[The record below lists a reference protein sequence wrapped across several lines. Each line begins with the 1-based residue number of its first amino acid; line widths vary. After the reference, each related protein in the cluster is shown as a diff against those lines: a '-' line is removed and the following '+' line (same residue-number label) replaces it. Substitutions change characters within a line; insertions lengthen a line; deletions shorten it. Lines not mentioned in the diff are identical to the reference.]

1 MKRWIFCCLSLLL
14 VGTALAQTPADSVSR
29 SEAIDSVVVTARKPL
44 MIYKQTGN
52 IAVNIEQLKYAPLFA
67 GEKDIF
73 KFLQL
78 LPGVSAGKD
87 GMSGLLVRGGSN
99 DQTLILYDDVP
110 IYNQAHAYGILS
122 IFSGETVQ
130 SAEVSKGYISPAY
143 GSRLSALTQIRT
155 RDGDRQDHR
164 QSLTVGTL
172 SLAGTVD
179 GPIVRNKGSY
189 LVSAR
194 YFFPE
199 AVLALV
205 GNAVRFGFYDLT
217 GKLSYDIHP
226 DHTLSLGVYSGDD
239 HMANKEDYARNEYGW
254 GNTTASLRLES
265 RWNDNLR
272 SSVVAYYTYLQ
283 NRQESEYEDDDFKNW
298 GKTTY
303 KTHEF
308 GARLTFD
315 QRLIKAW
322 SLEYGANISHQRFMP
337 MHSKGYVNGQHKE
350 RGYSSE
356 QLVSVAIP
364 SNSSLT
370 DCRFVCPDGPTAV
383 SGALF
388 LNNRFQWGGWRAD
401 VGIRGA
407 MYDNSEQTRFAVEP
421 RAQLAYDFGND
432 NAIWLSGTIN
442 SQALVQYN
450 RYYYSMPIDFWTPFR
465 DGKLQHA
472 WQVALG
478 GRARLREN
486 LTLSL
491 EGYYKRMRNLP
502 LIYDS
507 DDFLLGRGGF
517 VYGTGRAWGLE
528 IMLQR
533 QTERLSLTVSYT
545 YTNSRRS
552 SEGVSYPFEYD
563 VPHDFNT
570 FLSYDVLKRPGRR
583 HTFTF
588 NMSWRSGLPY
598 RLTNESYPDTNGNPI
613 VGITAYPSMRMR
625 NYFRS
630 DISYNM
636 ERRKRNGV
644 RNWQFS
650 IINWTWH
657 KNPVCIYPYQGT
669 YKATVLVPIM
679 PSVSYTRTFGK

>member
-1 MKRWIFCCLSLLL
+1 MRKLLAGCLALCIPALL
-14 VGTALAQTPADSVSR
+14 TAQTPADSISR
-29 SEAIDSVVVTARKPL
+29 TEAIDSVVVTARRPL
-44 MIYKQTGN
+44 MVYKQTGN
-52 IAVNIEQLKYAPLFA
+52 IAVDIEQLKYAPLFA

-130 SAEVSKGYISPAY
+130 SAEVSKGFISPAY

-155 RDGDRQDHR
+155 REGDRRNHR

-172 SLAGTVD
+172 SLAGTLD
-179 GPIVRNKGSY
+179 GPIKRDKGSY
-189 LVSAR
+189 LISAR

-199 AVLALV
+199 AVLAIAD
-205 GNAVRFGFYDLT
+205 NDIRYGFNDIT
-217 GKLSYDIHP
+217 GKLTYDIHRN
-226 DHTLSLGVYSGDD
+226 HTLSLGVYSGDD
-239 HMANKEDYARNEYGW
+239 HMKNKEDHAENGFGW

-283 NRQESEYEDDDFKNW
+283 NRQETEFKDDGFSNW
-298 GKTTY
+298 GKTTF

-308 GARLTFD
+308 GARMTFD
-315 QRLIKAW
+315 QRLSRVW
-322 SLEYGANISHQRFMP
+322 SLEYGATFSHQRFEP
-337 MHSKGYVNGQHKE
+337 MHTKSIINGQHKD

-356 QLVSVAIP
+356 L
-364 SNSSLT
+364 L
-370 DCRFVCPDGPTAV
+370 V

-401 VGIRGA
+401 VGVRGA
-407 MYDNSEQTRFAVEP
+407 AYDNSEQTKYAVEP
-421 RAQLAYDFGND
+421 RAQLSYDFGRD
-432 NAIWLSGTIN
+432 NAVWLSGTIN
-442 SQALVQYN
+442 SQALVQFN

-465 DGKLQHA
+465 DGRLQHA
-472 WQVALG
+472 WQVSLG
-478 GRARLREN
+478 GRAKLHEN
-486 LTLSL
+486 LTLSV

-507 DDFLLGRGGF
+507 DDFLLSNGGF
-517 VYGTGRAWGLE
+517 IYGTGRAFGIE
-528 IMLQR
+528 AMLQY
-533 QTERLSLTVSYT
+533 QTERLSLTASYT
-545 YTNSRRS
+545 YTDSRRRS
-552 SEGVSYPFEYD
+552 DGVTYPFEYD
-563 VPHDFNT
+563 VPHDFNA
-570 FLSYDVLKRPGRR
+570 FVSYDVVKRPGRK
-583 HTFTF
+583 HTFSL
-588 NMSWRSGLPY
+588 NVAWRSGLPY
-598 RLTNESYPDTNGNPI
+598 RLTNESYPDTDGNPI
-613 VGITAYPSMRMR
+613 IGITAYPTMRMH
-625 NYFRS
+625 NYFRA
-630 DISYNM
+630 DVSYNM

-650 IINWTWH
+650 IINATWH
-657 KNPVCIYPYQGT
+657 KNPVSIYPYRGS
-669 YKATVLVPIM
+669 YKATVLIPIM

>member
-155 RDGDRQDHR
+155 REGDRQDHR

-217 GKLSYDIHP
+217 GKLAYDIHP
-226 DHTLSLGVYSGDD
+226 SHTLSLGVYSGDD
-239 HMANKEDYARNEYGW
+239 HMTNKEDYARNEYGW

-272 SSVVAYYTYLQ
+272 SSIVAYYTYLQ

-315 QRLIKAW
+315 QRLTRAW
-322 SLEYGANISHQRFMP
+322 SLDYGANISHQRFMP

-356 QLVSVAIP
+356 QLVS
-364 SNSSLT
+364 
-370 DCRFVCPDGPTAV
+370 
-383 SGALF
+383 GALF

-401 VGIRGA
+401 VGIRAA

-432 NAIWLSGTIN
+432 NAMWLSGTIN

-472 WQVALG
+472 WQMALG

-491 EGYYKRMRNLP
+491 EGYYKQMRNLP

-552 SEGVSYPFEYD
+552 SEGVTYPFEYD

>member
-1 MKRWIFCCLSLLL
+1 MRKLLAGCLALCIPALL
-14 VGTALAQTPADSVSR
+14 TAQTPADSISR
-29 SEAIDSVVVTARKPL
+29 TEAIDSVVVTARRPL
-44 MIYKQTGN
+44 MVYKQTGN
-52 IAVNIEQLKYAPLFA
+52 IAVDIEQLKYAPLFA

-143 GSRLSALTQIRT
+143 GSRLSAMTQIRT
-155 RDGDRQDHR
+155 REGDRRNHR

-172 SLAGTVD
+172 SLAGTLD
-179 GPIVRNKGSY
+179 GPIKRDKGSY
-189 LVSAR
+189 LISAR

-199 AVLALV
+199 AVLAIAD
-205 GNAVRFGFYDLT
+205 NDIRYGFNDIT
-217 GKLSYDIHP
+217 GKLTYDIHRN
-226 DHTLSLGVYSGDD
+226 HTLSLGVYSGDD
-239 HMANKEDYARNEYGW
+239 HMKNKEDHAENGFGW

-283 NRQESEYEDDDFKNW
+283 NRQETEFKDDGFSNW
-298 GKTTY
+298 GKTTF

-308 GARLTFD
+308 GARMTFD
-315 QRLIKAW
+315 QRLSRVW
-322 SLEYGANISHQRFMP
+322 SLEYGATFSHQRFEP
-337 MHSKGYVNGQHKE
+337 MHTKSIINGQHKD

-356 QLVSVAIP
+356 L
-364 SNSSLT
+364 L
-370 DCRFVCPDGPTAV
+370 V

-401 VGIRGA
+401 VGVRGA
-407 MYDNSEQTRFAVEP
+407 AYDNSEQTRYAVEP
-421 RAQLAYDFGND
+421 RAQLSYDFGRD
-432 NAIWLSGTIN
+432 NAVWLSGTIN
-442 SQALVQYN
+442 SQALVQFN

-465 DGKLQHA
+465 DGRLQHA
-472 WQVALG
+472 WQVSLG
-478 GRARLREN
+478 GRAKLHEN
-486 LTLSL
+486 LTLSV

-507 DDFLLGRGGF
+507 DDFLLSNGGF
-517 VYGTGRAWGLE
+517 IYGTGRAFGIE
-528 IMLQR
+528 AMLQY
-533 QTERLSLTVSYT
+533 QTERLSLTASYT
-545 YTNSRRS
+545 YTDSRRRS
-552 SEGVSYPFEYD
+552 DGVTYPFEYD
-563 VPHDFNT
+563 VPHDFNA
-570 FLSYDVLKRPGRR
+570 FVSYDVVKRPGRK
-583 HTFTF
+583 HTFSL
-588 NMSWRSGLPY
+588 NVAWRSGLPY
-598 RLTNESYPDTNGNPI
+598 RLTNESYPDTDGNPI
-613 VGITAYPSMRMR
+613 IGITAYPTMRMH
-625 NYFRS
+625 NYFRA
-630 DISYNM
+630 DVSYNM
-636 ERRKRNGV
+636 ERRKRNGM

-650 IINWTWH
+650 IINATWH
-657 KNPVCIYPYQGT
+657 KNPVSIYPYRGS
-669 YKATVLVPIM
+669 YKATVLIPIM

>member
-1 MKRWIFCCLSLLL
+1 MRKLLAGCLALCIPALL
-14 VGTALAQTPADSVSR
+14 TAQTPADSISR
-29 SEAIDSVVVTARKPL
+29 TETIDSVVVTARRPL
-44 MIYKQTGN
+44 MVYKQTGN
-52 IAVNIEQLKYAPLFA
+52 IAVDIEQLKYAPLFA

-130 SAEVSKGYISPAY
+130 SAEVSKGFISPAY

-155 RDGDRQDHR
+155 REGDRRNHR

-172 SLAGTVD
+172 SLAGTLD
-179 GPIVRNKGSY
+179 GPIKRDKGSY
-189 LVSAR
+189 LISAR

-199 AVLALV
+199 AVLAIAD
-205 GNAVRFGFYDLT
+205 NAVRYGFYDVT
-217 GKLSYDIHP
+217 GKLTYDIHRN
-226 DHTLSLGVYSGDD
+226 HTLSLGIYSGDD
-239 HMANKEDYARNEYGW
+239 HMKNKEDHAENGFGW

-283 NRQESEYEDDDFKNW
+283 NRQETKFKDDGFSNW
-298 GKTTY
+298 GKTTF

-308 GARLTFD
+308 GARMTFD
-315 QRLIKAW
+315 QRLSHIW
-322 SLEYGANISHQRFMP
+322 MLEYGAAFSHQRFEP
-337 MHSKGYVNGQHKE
+337 MHTKSIINGQHKN

-356 QLVSVAIP
+356 QL
-364 SNSSLT
+364 
-370 DCRFVCPDGPTAV
+370 V

-401 VGIRGA
+401 VGVRGA
-407 MYDNSEQTRFAVEP
+407 VYDNSEQTKYAVEP
-421 RAQLAYDFGND
+421 RAQLSYDFGRD
-432 NAIWLSGTIN
+432 NAVWLSGTIN
-442 SQALVQYN
+442 SQALVQFN

-465 DGKLQHA
+465 DGRLQHA
-472 WQVALG
+472 WQVSLG
-478 GRARLREN
+478 GRAKLHEN
-486 LTLSL
+486 LTLSV

-507 DDFLLGRGGF
+507 DDFLLSNGGF
-517 VYGTGRAWGLE
+517 IYGTGRAFGIE
-528 IMLQR
+528 AMLQY
-533 QTERLSLTVSYT
+533 QTERLSLTASYT
-545 YTNSRRS
+545 YTDSRRRS
-552 SEGVSYPFEYD
+552 DGVTYPFEYD
-563 VPHDFNT
+563 VPHDFNA
-570 FLSYDVLKRPGRR
+570 FVSYDVVKRPGRK
-583 HTFTF
+583 HTFSL
-588 NMSWRSGLPY
+588 NVAWRSGLPY
-598 RLTNESYPDTNGNPI
+598 RLTNESYPDTDGNPI
-613 VGITAYPSMRMR
+613 IGITAYPTMRMH
-625 NYFRS
+625 NYFRA
-630 DISYNM
+630 DVSYNM
-636 ERRKRNGV
+636 ERCKRNGV

-650 IINWTWH
+650 IINATWH
-657 KNPVCIYPYQGT
+657 KNPVSIYPYRGS
-669 YKATVLVPIM
+669 YKATVLIPIM

>member
-226 DHTLSLGVYSGDD
+226 GHTLSLGVYSGDD
-239 HMANKEDYARNEYGW
+239 HMTNKEDYARNEYGW

-265 RWNDNLR
+265 RWSDNLR
-272 SSVVAYYTYLQ
+272 SSIVAYYTYLQ

-315 QRLIKAW
+315 QRLTRAW
-322 SLEYGANISHQRFMP
+322 SLDYGANISHQRFMP

-356 QLVSVAIP
+356 QLVS
-364 SNSSLT
+364 
-370 DCRFVCPDGPTAV
+370 
-383 SGALF
+383 GALF

-407 MYDNSEQTRFAVEP
+407 MFDNSEQTRFAVEP

>member
-226 DHTLSLGVYSGDD
+226 GHTLSLGVYSGDD
-239 HMANKEDYARNEYGW
+239 HMTNKEDYARNEYG
-254 GNTTASLRLES
+254 
-265 RWNDNLR
+265 
-272 SSVVAYYTYLQ
+272 
-283 NRQESEYEDDDFKNW
+283 
-298 GKTTY
+298 
-303 KTHEF
+303 
-308 GARLTFD
+308 
-315 QRLIKAW
+315 
-322 SLEYGANISHQRFMP
+322 
-337 MHSKGYVNGQHKE
+337 
-350 RGYSSE
+350 
-356 QLVSVAIP
+356 AIP
-364 SNSSLT
+364 RR
-370 DCRFVCPDGPTAV
+370 RFVWNPDGATTC
-383 SGALF
+383 G
-388 LNNRFQWGGWRAD
+388 
-401 VGIRGA
+401 
-407 MYDNSEQTRFAVEP
+407 P
-421 RAQLAYDFGND
+421 R
-432 NAIWLSGTIN
+432 
-442 SQALVQYN
+442 
-450 RYYYSMPIDFWTPFR
+450 
-465 DGKLQHA
+465 
-472 WQVALG
+472 
-478 GRARLREN
+478 
-486 LTLSL
+486 
-491 EGYYKRMRNLP
+491 
-502 LIYDS
+502 
-507 DDFLLGRGGF
+507 
-517 VYGTGRAWGLE
+517 
-528 IMLQR
+528 
-533 QTERLSLTVSYT
+533 
-545 YTNSRRS
+545 
-552 SEGVSYPFEYD
+552 
-563 VPHDFNT
+563 
-570 FLSYDVLKRPGRR
+570 
-583 HTFTF
+583 
-588 NMSWRSGLPY
+588 
-598 RLTNESYPDTNGNPI
+598 
-613 VGITAYPSMRMR
+613 
-625 NYFRS
+625 
-630 DISYNM
+630 
-636 ERRKRNGV
+636 
-644 RNWQFS
+644 
-650 IINWTWH
+650 
-657 KNPVCIYPYQGT
+657 
-669 YKATVLVPIM
+669 
-679 PSVSYTRTFGK
+679 

>member
-1 MKRWIFCCLSLLL
+1 MRKLLAGCLALCIPALL
-14 VGTALAQTPADSVSR
+14 TAQTPADSISR
-29 SEAIDSVVVTARKPL
+29 TETIDSVVVTARRPL
-44 MIYKQTGN
+44 MVYKQTGN
-52 IAVNIEQLKYAPLFA
+52 IAVDIEQLKYAPLFA

-155 RDGDRQDHR
+155 REGDRQNHR

-172 SLAGTVD
+172 SLAGTLD
-179 GPIVRNKGSY
+179 GPIKRDKGSY
-189 LVSAR
+189 LISAR

-199 AVLALV
+199 AVLAIAD
-205 GNAVRFGFYDLT
+205 NDIRYGFNDIT
-217 GKLSYDIHP
+217 GKLTYDIHRN
-226 DHTLSLGVYSGDD
+226 HTLSLGVYSGDD
-239 HMANKEDYARNEYGW
+239 HMKNKEDHAENGFGW

-283 NRQESEYEDDDFKNW
+283 NRQETKFKDDGFSNW
-298 GKTTY
+298 GKTTF

-308 GARLTFD
+308 GARMTFD
-315 QRLIKAW
+315 QRLSHIW
-322 SLEYGANISHQRFMP
+322 TLEYGATFSHQRFEP
-337 MHSKGYVNGQHKE
+337 MHTKSIINGQHKE

-356 QLVSVAIP
+356 QLVSG
-364 SNSSLT
+364 T
-370 DCRFVCPDGPTAV
+370 
-383 SGALF
+383 LF

-401 VGIRGA
+401 VGVRGA
-407 MYDNSEQTRFAVEP
+407 VYDNSEQTKYAVEP
-421 RAQLAYDFGND
+421 RAQLSYDFGRD
-432 NAIWLSGTIN
+432 NAVWLSGTIN
-442 SQALVQYN
+442 SQALVQFN

-465 DGKLQHA
+465 DGRLQHA
-472 WQVALG
+472 WQVSLG
-478 GRARLREN
+478 GRAKLHEN
-486 LTLSL
+486 LTLSV

-507 DDFLLGRGGF
+507 DDFLLSNGGF
-517 VYGTGRAWGLE
+517 IYGTGRAFGIE
-528 IMLQR
+528 AMLQY
-533 QTERLSLTVSYT
+533 QTERLSLTASYT
-545 YTNSRRS
+545 YTDSRRRS
-552 SEGVSYPFEYD
+552 DGVTYPFEYD
-563 VPHDFNT
+563 VPHDFNA
-570 FLSYDVLKRPGRR
+570 FVSYDVVKRPGRK
-583 HTFTF
+583 HTFSL
-588 NMSWRSGLPY
+588 NVAWRSGLPY
-598 RLTNESYPDTNGNPI
+598 RLTNESYPDTDGNPI
-613 VGITAYPSMRMR
+613 IGITAYPTMRMH
-625 NYFRS
+625 NYFRA
-630 DISYNM
+630 DVSYNM

-650 IINWTWH
+650 IINATWH
-657 KNPVCIYPYQGT
+657 KNPVSIYPYRGS
-669 YKATVLVPIM
+669 YKATVLIPIM

>member
-1 MKRWIFCCLSLLL
+1 MRKLLAGCLVLCIPALL
-14 VGTALAQTPADSVSR
+14 TAQTPADSISR
-29 SEAIDSVVVTARKPL
+29 TEAIDSVVVTARRPL
-44 MIYKQTGN
+44 MVYKQTGN
-52 IAVNIEQLKYAPLFA
+52 IAVDIEQLKYAPLFA

-130 SAEVSKGYISPAY
+130 SAEMSKGYISPAY

-155 RDGDRQDHR
+155 REGDRRNHR

-172 SLAGTVD
+172 SLAGTLD
-179 GPIVRNKGSY
+179 GPIKRDKGSY
-189 LVSAR
+189 LISAR

-199 AVLALV
+199 AVLAIAD
-205 GNAVRFGFYDLT
+205 NDIRYGFNDIT
-217 GKLSYDIHP
+217 GKLTYDIHRN
-226 DHTLSLGVYSGDD
+226 HTLSLGVYSGDD
-239 HMANKEDYARNEYGW
+239 HMKNKEDHAENGFGW

-283 NRQESEYEDDDFKNW
+283 NRQETEFKDDGFSNR
-298 GKTTY
+298 GKTTF

-308 GARLTFD
+308 GARMTFD
-315 QRLIKAW
+315 QRLSHIW
-322 SLEYGANISHQRFMP
+322 TLEYGATFSHQRFEP
-337 MHSKGYVNGQHKE
+337 MHTKSIINGQHKE

-356 QLVSVAIP
+356 QLVSG
-364 SNSSLT
+364 T
-370 DCRFVCPDGPTAV
+370 
-383 SGALF
+383 LF

-401 VGIRGA
+401 VGVRGA
-407 MYDNSEQTRFAVEP
+407 AYDNSEQTRYAVEP
-421 RAQLAYDFGND
+421 RAQLSYDFGRD
-432 NAIWLSGTIN
+432 NSVWLSGTIN
-442 SQALVQYN
+442 SQALVQFN

-465 DGKLQHA
+465 DGRLQHA
-472 WQVALG
+472 WQVSLG
-478 GRARLREN
+478 GRAKLHEN
-486 LTLSL
+486 LTLSV

-507 DDFLLGRGGF
+507 DDFLLSNGGF
-517 VYGTGRAWGLE
+517 IYGTGRAFGIE
-528 IMLQR
+528 AMLQY
-533 QTERLSLTVSYT
+533 QTERLSLTASYT
-545 YTNSRRS
+545 YTDSRRRS
-552 SEGVSYPFEYD
+552 DGVTYPFEYD
-563 VPHDFNT
+563 VPHDFNA
-570 FLSYDVLKRPGRR
+570 FVSYDVVKRPGRK
-583 HTFTF
+583 HTFSL
-588 NMSWRSGLPY
+588 NVAWRSGLPY
-598 RLTNESYPDTNGNPI
+598 RLTNESYPDTDGNPI
-613 VGITAYPSMRMR
+613 IGITAYPTMRMR
-625 NYFRS
+625 NYFRA
-630 DISYNM
+630 DVSYNM

-650 IINWTWH
+650 IINATWH
-657 KNPVCIYPYQGT
+657 KNPVSIYPYRGS
-669 YKATVLVPIM
+669 YKATVLIPIM

>member
-1 MKRWIFCCLSLLL
+1 MRKLLAGCLALCIPALL
-14 VGTALAQTPADSVSR
+14 TAQTPADSISR
-29 SEAIDSVVVTARKPL
+29 TEAIDSVVVTARRPL
-44 MIYKQTGN
+44 MVYKQTGN
-52 IAVNIEQLKYAPLFA
+52 IAVDIEQLKYAPLFA

-143 GSRLSALTQIRT
+143 GSRLSAMTQIRT
-155 RDGDRQDHR
+155 REGDRRNHR

-172 SLAGTVD
+172 SLAGTLD
-179 GPIVRNKGSY
+179 GPIKRDKGSY
-189 LVSAR
+189 LISAR

-199 AVLALV
+199 AVLAIAD
-205 GNAVRFGFYDLT
+205 NDIRYGFNDIT
-217 GKLSYDIHP
+217 GKLTYDIHRN
-226 DHTLSLGVYSGDD
+226 HTLSLGVYSGDD
-239 HMANKEDYARNEYGW
+239 HMKNKEDHAENGFGW

-283 NRQESEYEDDDFKNW
+283 NRQETEFKDDGFSNW
-298 GKTTY
+298 GKTTF

-308 GARLTFD
+308 GARMTFD
-315 QRLIKAW
+315 QRLSRVW
-322 SLEYGANISHQRFMP
+322 SLEYGATFSHQRFEP
-337 MHSKGYVNGQHKE
+337 MHTKSIINGQHKD

-356 QLVSVAIP
+356 L
-364 SNSSLT
+364 L
-370 DCRFVCPDGPTAV
+370 V

-401 VGIRGA
+401 VGVRGA
-407 MYDNSEQTRFAVEP
+407 AYDNSEQTRYAVEP
-421 RAQLAYDFGND
+421 RAQLSYDFGRD
-432 NAIWLSGTIN
+432 NAVWLSGTIN
-442 SQALVQYN
+442 SQALVQFN

-465 DGKLQHA
+465 DGRLQHA
-472 WQVALG
+472 WQVSLG
-478 GRARLREN
+478 GRAKLHEN
-486 LTLSL
+486 LTLSV

-507 DDFLLGRGGF
+507 DDFLLSNGGF
-517 VYGTGRAWGLE
+517 IYGTGRAFGIE
-528 IMLQR
+528 AMLQY
-533 QTERLSLTVSYT
+533 QTERLSLTASYT
-545 YTNSRRS
+545 YTDSRRRS
-552 SEGVSYPFEYD
+552 DGVTYPFEYD
-563 VPHDFNT
+563 VPHDFNA
-570 FLSYDVLKRPGRR
+570 FVSYDVVKRPGRK
-583 HTFTF
+583 HTFSL
-588 NMSWRSGLPY
+588 NVAWRSGLPY
-598 RLTNESYPDTNGNPI
+598 RLTNESYPDTDGNPI
-613 VGITAYPSMRMR
+613 IGITAYPTMRMR
-625 NYFRS
+625 NYFRA
-630 DISYNM
+630 DVSYNM

-650 IINWTWH
+650 IINATWH
-657 KNPVCIYPYQGT
+657 KNPVSIYPYRGS
-669 YKATVLVPIM
+669 YKATVLIPIM
-679 PSVSYTRTFGK
+679 PSVSYPRTFGK

>member
-1 MKRWIFCCLSLLL
+1 MRKLLAGCLALCIPALL
-14 VGTALAQTPADSVSR
+14 TAQTPADSISR
-29 SEAIDSVVVTARKPL
+29 TEAIDSVVVTARRPL
-44 MIYKQTGN
+44 MVYKQTGN
-52 IAVNIEQLKYAPLFA
+52 IAVDIEQLKYAPLFA

-143 GSRLSALTQIRT
+143 GSRLSAMTQIRT
-155 RDGDRQDHR
+155 REGDRRDHR

-172 SLAGTVD
+172 SLAGTLD
-179 GPIVRNKGSY
+179 GPIKRDKGSY
-189 LVSAR
+189 LISAR

-199 AVLALV
+199 AVLAIV
-205 GNAVRFGFYDLT
+205 DNAVRYGFYDVT
-217 GKLSYDIHP
+217 GKLTYDIHRN
-226 DHTLSLGVYSGDD
+226 HTLSLGVYSGDD
-239 HMANKEDYARNEYGW
+239 HMKNKEDHAENGFGW

-283 NRQESEYEDDDFKNW
+283 NRQETEFKDDGFSNW
-298 GKTTY
+298 GKTTF

-308 GARLTFD
+308 GARMTFD
-315 QRLIKAW
+315 QRLSRVW
-322 SLEYGANISHQRFMP
+322 SLEYGATFSHQRFEP
-337 MHSKGYVNGQHKE
+337 MHTKSIINGQHKD

-356 QLVSVAIP
+356 L
-364 SNSSLT
+364 L
-370 DCRFVCPDGPTAV
+370 V

-401 VGIRGA
+401 VGVRGA
-407 MYDNSEQTRFAVEP
+407 AYDNSEQTKYAVEP
-421 RAQLAYDFGND
+421 RAQLSYDFGRD
-432 NAIWLSGTIN
+432 NAVWLSGTIN
-442 SQALVQYN
+442 SQALVQFN

-465 DGKLQHA
+465 DGRLQHA
-472 WQVALG
+472 WQVSLG
-478 GRARLREN
+478 GRAKLHEN
-486 LTLSL
+486 LTLSV

-507 DDFLLGRGGF
+507 DDFLLSNGGF
-517 VYGTGRAWGLE
+517 IYGTGRAFGIE
-528 IMLQR
+528 AMLQY
-533 QTERLSLTVSYT
+533 QTERLSLTASYT
-545 YTNSRRS
+545 YTDSRRRS
-552 SEGVSYPFEYD
+552 DGVTYPFEYD
-563 VPHDFNT
+563 VPHDFNA
-570 FLSYDVLKRPGRR
+570 FVSYDVVKRPGRK
-583 HTFTF
+583 HTFSL
-588 NMSWRSGLPY
+588 NVAWRSGLPY
-598 RLTNESYPDTNGNPI
+598 RLTNESYPDTDGNPI
-613 VGITAYPSMRMR
+613 IGITAYPTMRMR
-625 NYFRS
+625 NYFRA
-630 DISYNM
+630 DVSYNM

-650 IINWTWH
+650 IINATWH
-657 KNPVCIYPYQGT
+657 KNPVSIYPYRGS
-669 YKATVLVPIM
+669 YKATVLIPIM

>member
-29 SEAIDSVVVTARKPL
+29 SEAIESVVVTARKPL

-226 DHTLSLGVYSGDD
+226 GHTLSLGVYSGDD
-239 HMANKEDYARNEYGW
+239 HMTNKEDYARNEYGW

-265 RWNDNLR
+265 RWSDNLR
-272 SSVVAYYTYLQ
+272 SSIVAYYTYLQ

-315 QRLIKAW
+315 QRLTRAW
-322 SLEYGANISHQRFMP
+322 SLDYGANISHQRFMP

-356 QLVSVAIP
+356 QL
-364 SNSSLT
+364 
-370 DCRFVCPDGPTAV
+370 V

>member
-1 MKRWIFCCLSLLL
+1 MRKLLAGCLALCIPALL
-14 VGTALAQTPADSVSR
+14 TAQTPADSISR
-29 SEAIDSVVVTARKPL
+29 TETIDSVVVTARRPL
-44 MIYKQTGN
+44 MVYKQTGN
-52 IAVNIEQLKYAPLFA
+52 IAVDIEQLKYAPLFA

-130 SAEVSKGYISPAY
+130 SAEMSKGYISPAY

-155 RDGDRQDHR
+155 REGDRLNHR

-172 SLAGTVD
+172 SLAGTLD
-179 GPIVRNKGSY
+179 GPIKRDKGSY
-189 LVSAR
+189 LISAR

-199 AVLALV
+199 AVLAIAD
-205 GNAVRFGFYDLT
+205 NDIRYGFNDIT
-217 GKLSYDIHP
+217 GKLTYDIHRN
-226 DHTLSLGVYSGDD
+226 HTLSLGVYSGDD
-239 HMANKEDYARNEYGW
+239 HMKNKEDHAENGFGW

-283 NRQESEYEDDDFKNW
+283 NRQETEFKDDGFSNW
-298 GKTTY
+298 GKTTF

-308 GARLTFD
+308 GARMTFD
-315 QRLIKAW
+315 QRLSHIW
-322 SLEYGANISHQRFMP
+322 TLEYGATFSHQRFEP
-337 MHSKGYVNGQHKE
+337 MHTKSIINGQHKN

-356 QLVSVAIP
+356 QLVSG
-364 SNSSLT
+364 T
-370 DCRFVCPDGPTAV
+370 
-383 SGALF
+383 LF

-401 VGIRGA
+401 VGVRGA
-407 MYDNSEQTRFAVEP
+407 VYDNSEQTKYAVEP
-421 RAQLAYDFGND
+421 RAQLSYDFGRD
-432 NAIWLSGTIN
+432 NAVWLSGTIN
-442 SQALVQYN
+442 SQALVQFN

-465 DGKLQHA
+465 DGRLQHA
-472 WQVALG
+472 WQVSLG
-478 GRARLREN
+478 GRAKLHEN
-486 LTLSL
+486 LTLSV

-507 DDFLLGRGGF
+507 DDFLLSNGGF
-517 VYGTGRAWGLE
+517 IYGTGRAFGIE
-528 IMLQR
+528 AMLQY
-533 QTERLSLTVSYT
+533 QTERLSLTASYT
-545 YTNSRRS
+545 YTDSRRRS
-552 SEGVSYPFEYD
+552 DGVTYPFEYD
-563 VPHDFNT
+563 VPHDFNA
-570 FLSYDVLKRPGRR
+570 FVSYDVVKRPGRK
-583 HTFTF
+583 HTFSL
-588 NMSWRSGLPY
+588 NVAWRSGLPY
-598 RLTNESYPDTNGNPI
+598 RLTNESYPDTDGNPI
-613 VGITAYPSMRMR
+613 IGITAYPTMRMH
-625 NYFRS
+625 NYFRA
-630 DISYNM
+630 DVSYNM

-650 IINWTWH
+650 IINATWH
-657 KNPVCIYPYQGT
+657 KNPVSIYPYRGS
-669 YKATVLVPIM
+669 YKATVLIPIM

>member
-1 MKRWIFCCLSLLL
+1 MRKLLAGCLALCIPALL
-14 VGTALAQTPADSVSR
+14 TAQTPADSISR
-29 SEAIDSVVVTARKPL
+29 TEAIDSVVVTARRPL
-44 MIYKQTGN
+44 MVYKQTGN
-52 IAVNIEQLKYAPLFA
+52 IAVDIEQLKYAPLFA

-130 SAEVSKGYISPAY
+130 SAEMSKGYISPAY
-143 GSRLSALTQIRT
+143 GSRLSALAQIRT
-155 RDGDRQDHR
+155 REGDRLNHR

-172 SLAGTVD
+172 SLAGTLD
-179 GPIVRNKGSY
+179 GPIKRDKGSY
-189 LVSAR
+189 LISAR

-199 AVLALV
+199 AVLAIV
-205 GNAVRFGFYDLT
+205 DNAVRYGFYDVT
-217 GKLSYDIHP
+217 GKLTYDIHRN
-226 DHTLSLGVYSGDD
+226 HTLSLGIYSGDD
-239 HMANKEDYARNEYGW
+239 HMKNKEDHAENGFGW

-283 NRQESEYEDDDFKNW
+283 NRQETKFKDDGFSNW
-298 GKTTY
+298 GKTTF

-308 GARLTFD
+308 GARMTFD
-315 QRLIKAW
+315 QRLSRVW
-322 SLEYGANISHQRFMP
+322 SLEYGATFSHQRFEP
-337 MHSKGYVNGQHKE
+337 MHTKSIINGQHKD

-356 QLVSVAIP
+356 QL
-364 SNSSLT
+364 
-370 DCRFVCPDGPTAV
+370 V

-401 VGIRGA
+401 VGVRGA
-407 MYDNSEQTRFAVEP
+407 VYDNSEQTKYAVEP
-421 RAQLAYDFGND
+421 RAQLSYDFGRD
-432 NAIWLSGTIN
+432 NAVWLSGTIN
-442 SQALVQYN
+442 SQALVQFN

-465 DGKLQHA
+465 DGRLQHA
-472 WQVALG
+472 WQVSLG
-478 GRARLREN
+478 GRAKLHEN
-486 LTLSL
+486 LTLSV

-507 DDFLLGRGGF
+507 DDFLLSNGGF
-517 VYGTGRAWGLE
+517 IYGTGRAFGIE
-528 IMLQR
+528 AMLQY
-533 QTERLSLTVSYT
+533 QTERLSLTASYT
-545 YTNSRRS
+545 YTDSRRRS
-552 SEGVSYPFEYD
+552 DGVTYPFEYD
-563 VPHDFNT
+563 VPHDFNA
-570 FLSYDVLKRPGRR
+570 FVSYDVVKRPGRK
-583 HTFTF
+583 HTFSL
-588 NMSWRSGLPY
+588 NVAWRSGLPY
-598 RLTNESYPDTNGNPI
+598 RLTNESYPDTDGNPI
-613 VGITAYPSMRMR
+613 IGITAYPTMRMH
-625 NYFRS
+625 NYFRA
-630 DISYNM
+630 DVSYNM

-650 IINWTWH
+650 IINATWH
-657 KNPVCIYPYQGT
+657 KNPVSIYPYRGS
-669 YKATVLVPIM
+669 YKATVLIPIM

>member
-1 MKRWIFCCLSLLL
+1 MRKLLAGCLALCIPALL
-14 VGTALAQTPADSVSR
+14 TAQTPADSISR
-29 SEAIDSVVVTARKPL
+29 TETIDSVVVTARRPL
-44 MIYKQTGN
+44 MVYKQTGN
-52 IAVNIEQLKYAPLFA
+52 IAVDIEQLKYAPLFA

-130 SAEVSKGYISPAY
+130 SAEMSKGYIPPAY

-155 RDGDRQDHR
+155 REGDRLNHR

-172 SLAGTVD
+172 SLAGTLD
-179 GPIVRNKGSY
+179 GPIKRDKGSY
-189 LVSAR
+189 LISAR

-199 AVLALV
+199 AVLAIAD
-205 GNAVRFGFYDLT
+205 NDIRYGFNDIT
-217 GKLSYDIHP
+217 GKLTYDIHRN
-226 DHTLSLGVYSGDD
+226 HTLSLGVYSGDD
-239 HMANKEDYARNEYGW
+239 HMKNKEDHAENGFGW

-283 NRQESEYEDDDFKNW
+283 NRQETKFKDDGFSNW
-298 GKTTY
+298 GKTTF

-308 GARLTFD
+308 GARMTFD
-315 QRLIKAW
+315 QRLSHIW
-322 SLEYGANISHQRFMP
+322 TLEYGATFSHQRFEP
-337 MHSKGYVNGQHKE
+337 MHTKSIINGQHKE

-356 QLVSVAIP
+356 QLVSG
-364 SNSSLT
+364 T
-370 DCRFVCPDGPTAV
+370 
-383 SGALF
+383 LF

-401 VGIRGA
+401 VGVRGA
-407 MYDNSEQTRFAVEP
+407 VYDNSEQTKYAVEP
-421 RAQLAYDFGND
+421 RAQLSYDFGRD
-432 NAIWLSGTIN
+432 NAVWLSGTIN
-442 SQALVQYN
+442 SQALVQFN

-465 DGKLQHA
+465 DGRLQHA
-472 WQVALG
+472 WQVSLG
-478 GRARLREN
+478 GRAKLHEN
-486 LTLSL
+486 LTLSV

-507 DDFLLGRGGF
+507 DDFLLSNGGF
-517 VYGTGRAWGLE
+517 IYGTGRAFGIE
-528 IMLQR
+528 AMLQY
-533 QTERLSLTVSYT
+533 QTERLSLTASYT
-545 YTNSRRS
+545 YTDSRRRS
-552 SEGVSYPFEYD
+552 DGVTYPFEYD
-563 VPHDFNT
+563 VPHDFNA
-570 FLSYDVLKRPGRR
+570 FVSYDVVKRPGRK
-583 HTFTF
+583 HTFSL
-588 NMSWRSGLPY
+588 NVAWRSGLPY
-598 RLTNESYPDTNGNPI
+598 RLTNESYPDTDGNPI
-613 VGITAYPSMRMR
+613 IGITAYPTMRMR
-625 NYFRS
+625 NYFRA
-630 DISYNM
+630 DVSYNM

-650 IINWTWH
+650 IINATWH
-657 KNPVCIYPYQGT
+657 KNPVSIYPYRGS
-669 YKATVLVPIM
+669 YKATVLIPIM

>member
-356 QLVSVAIP
+356 QLVS
-364 SNSSLT
+364 
-370 DCRFVCPDGPTAV
+370 
-383 SGALF
+383 GALF

-630 DISYNM
+630 DISSNM
-636 ERRKRNGV
+636 ARRKRNGV

>member
-1 MKRWIFCCLSLLL
+1 MRKLLAGCLALCIPALL
-14 VGTALAQTPADSVSR
+14 TAQTPADSISR
-29 SEAIDSVVVTARKPL
+29 TEAIDSVVVTARRPL
-44 MIYKQTGN
+44 MVYKQTGN
-52 IAVNIEQLKYAPLFA
+52 IAVDIEQLKYAPLFA

-143 GSRLSALTQIRT
+143 GSRLSAMTQIRT
-155 RDGDRQDHR
+155 REGDRRNHR

-172 SLAGTVD
+172 SLAGTLD
-179 GPIVRNKGSY
+179 GPIKRDKGSY
-189 LVSAR
+189 LISAR

-199 AVLALV
+199 AVLAIAD
-205 GNAVRFGFYDLT
+205 NDIRYGFNDIT
-217 GKLSYDIHP
+217 GKLTYDIHRN
-226 DHTLSLGVYSGDD
+226 HTLSLGVYSGDD
-239 HMANKEDYARNEYGW
+239 HMKNKEDHAENGFGW

-283 NRQESEYEDDDFKNW
+283 NRQETEFKDDGFSNW
-298 GKTTY
+298 GKTTF

-308 GARLTFD
+308 GARMTFD
-315 QRLIKAW
+315 QRLSRVW
-322 SLEYGANISHQRFMP
+322 SLEYGATFSHQRFEP
-337 MHSKGYVNGQHKE
+337 MHTKSIINGQHKD

-356 QLVSVAIP
+356 LLVSG
-364 SNSSLT
+364 T
-370 DCRFVCPDGPTAV
+370 
-383 SGALF
+383 LF

-401 VGIRGA
+401 VGVRGA
-407 MYDNSEQTRFAVEP
+407 AYDNSEQTRYAVEP
-421 RAQLAYDFGND
+421 RAQLSYDFGRD
-432 NAIWLSGTIN
+432 NAVWLSGTIN
-442 SQALVQYN
+442 SQALVQFN

-465 DGKLQHA
+465 DGRLQHA
-472 WQVALG
+472 WQVSLG
-478 GRARLREN
+478 GRAKLHEN
-486 LTLSL
+486 LTLSV

-507 DDFLLGRGGF
+507 DDFLLSNGGF
-517 VYGTGRAWGLE
+517 IYGTGRAFGIE
-528 IMLQR
+528 AMLQY
-533 QTERLSLTVSYT
+533 QTERLSLTASYT
-545 YTNSRRS
+545 YTDSRRRS
-552 SEGVSYPFEYD
+552 DGVTYPFEYD
-563 VPHDFNT
+563 VPHDFNA
-570 FLSYDVLKRPGRR
+570 FVSYDVVKRPGRK
-583 HTFTF
+583 HTFSL
-588 NMSWRSGLPY
+588 NVAWRSGLPY
-598 RLTNESYPDTNGNPI
+598 RLTNESYPDTDGNPI
-613 VGITAYPSMRMR
+613 IGITAYPTMRMR
-625 NYFRS
+625 NYFRA
-630 DISYNM
+630 DVSYNM

-650 IINWTWH
+650 IINATWH
-657 KNPVCIYPYQGT
+657 KNPVSIYPYRGS
-669 YKATVLVPIM
+669 YKATVLIPIM

>member
-226 DHTLSLGVYSGDD
+226 GHTLSLGVYSGDD
-239 HMANKEDYARNEYGW
+239 HMTNKEDYARNEYGW

-265 RWNDNLR
+265 RWSDNLR
-272 SSVVAYYTYLQ
+272 SSIVAYYTYLQ

-315 QRLIKAW
+315 QRLTRAW
-322 SLEYGANISHQRFMP
+322 SLDYGANISHQRFMP

-356 QLVSVAIP
+356 QL
-364 SNSSLT
+364 
-370 DCRFVCPDGPTAV
+370 V

-472 WQVALG
+472 WLVALG

>member
-1 MKRWIFCCLSLLL
+1 MRKLLAGCLALCIPALL
-14 VGTALAQTPADSVSR
+14 TAQTPADSISR
-29 SEAIDSVVVTARKPL
+29 TEAIDSVVVTARRPL
-44 MIYKQTGN
+44 MVYKQTGN
-52 IAVNIEQLKYAPLFA
+52 IAVDIEQLKYAPLFA

-143 GSRLSALTQIRT
+143 GSRLSAMTQIRT
-155 RDGDRQDHR
+155 REGDRRNHR

-172 SLAGTVD
+172 SLAGTLD
-179 GPIVRNKGSY
+179 GPIKRDKGSY
-189 LVSAR
+189 LISAR

-199 AVLALV
+199 AVLAIAD
-205 GNAVRFGFYDLT
+205 NDIRYGFNDIT
-217 GKLSYDIHP
+217 GKLTYDIHRN
-226 DHTLSLGVYSGDD
+226 HTLSLGVYSGDD
-239 HMANKEDYARNEYGW
+239 HMKNKEDHAENGFGW

-283 NRQESEYEDDDFKNW
+283 NRQETEFKDDGFSNW
-298 GKTTY
+298 GKTTF

-308 GARLTFD
+308 GARMTFD
-315 QRLIKAW
+315 QRLSRVW
-322 SLEYGANISHQRFMP
+322 SLEYGATFSHQRFEP
-337 MHSKGYVNGQHKE
+337 MHTKSIINGQHKD

-356 QLVSVAIP
+356 L
-364 SNSSLT
+364 L
-370 DCRFVCPDGPTAV
+370 V

-401 VGIRGA
+401 VGVRGA
-407 MYDNSEQTRFAVEP
+407 AYDNSEQTRYAVEP
-421 RAQLAYDFGND
+421 RAQLSYDFNRD
-432 NAIWLSGTIN
+432 NAVWLSGTIN
-442 SQALVQYN
+442 SQALVQFN

-465 DGKLQHA
+465 DGRLQHA
-472 WQVALG
+472 WQVSLG
-478 GRARLREN
+478 GRAKLHEN
-486 LTLSL
+486 LTLSV

-507 DDFLLGRGGF
+507 DDFLLSNGGF
-517 VYGTGRAWGLE
+517 IYGTGRAFGIE
-528 IMLQR
+528 AMLQY
-533 QTERLSLTVSYT
+533 QTERLSLTASYT
-545 YTNSRRS
+545 YTDSRRRS
-552 SEGVSYPFEYD
+552 DGVTYPFEYD
-563 VPHDFNT
+563 VPHDFNA
-570 FLSYDVLKRPGRR
+570 FVSYDVVKRPGRK
-583 HTFTF
+583 HTFSL
-588 NMSWRSGLPY
+588 NVAWRSGLPY
-598 RLTNESYPDTNGNPI
+598 RLTNESYPDTDGNPI
-613 VGITAYPSMRMR
+613 IGITAYPTMRMR
-625 NYFRS
+625 NYFRA
-630 DISYNM
+630 DVSYNM

-650 IINWTWH
+650 IINATWH
-657 KNPVCIYPYQGT
+657 KNPVSIYPYRGS
-669 YKATVLVPIM
+669 YKATVLIPIM

>member
-1 MKRWIFCCLSLLL
+1 MRKLLAGCLALCIPALL
-14 VGTALAQTPADSVSR
+14 TAQTPADSISR
-29 SEAIDSVVVTARKPL
+29 TEAIDSVVVTARRPL
-44 MIYKQTGN
+44 MVYKQTGN
-52 IAVNIEQLKYAPLFA
+52 IAVDIEQLKYAPLFA

-130 SAEVSKGYISPAY
+130 SAEVSKGFISPAY

-155 RDGDRQDHR
+155 REGDRLNHR

-172 SLAGTVD
+172 SLAGTLD
-179 GPIVRNKGSY
+179 GPIKRDKGSY
-189 LVSAR
+189 LIAAR

-199 AVLALV
+199 AVLAIAD
-205 GNAVRFGFYDLT
+205 NDIRYGFNDIT
-217 GKLSYDIHP
+217 GKLTYDIHRN
-226 DHTLSLGVYSGDD
+226 HTLSLGVYSGDD
-239 HMANKEDYARNEYGW
+239 HMKNKEDHAENGFGW

-283 NRQESEYEDDDFKNW
+283 NRQETEFKDDGFSNW
-298 GKTTY
+298 GKTTF

-308 GARLTFD
+308 GARMTFD
-315 QRLIKAW
+315 QRLSRVW
-322 SLEYGANISHQRFMP
+322 LLEYGATFSHQRFEP
-337 MHSKGYVNGQHKE
+337 MHTKSIINGQHKD

-356 QLVSVAIP
+356 L
-364 SNSSLT
+364 L
-370 DCRFVCPDGPTAV
+370 V

-401 VGIRGA
+401 VGVRGA
-407 MYDNSEQTRFAVEP
+407 AYDNSEQTRYAVEP
-421 RAQLAYDFGND
+421 RAQLSYDFGRD
-432 NAIWLSGTIN
+432 NSVWLSGTIN
-442 SQALVQYN
+442 SQALVQFN

-465 DGKLQHA
+465 DGRLQHA
-472 WQVALG
+472 WQVSLG
-478 GRARLREN
+478 GRAKLHEN
-486 LTLSL
+486 LTLSV

-507 DDFLLGRGGF
+507 DDFLLNNGGF
-517 VYGTGRAWGLE
+517 IYGTGRAFGIE
-528 IMLQR
+528 AMLQY
-533 QTERLSLTVSYT
+533 QTERLSLTASYT
-545 YTNSRRS
+545 YTDSRRRS
-552 SEGVSYPFEYD
+552 DGVTYPFEYD
-563 VPHDFNT
+563 VPHDFNA
-570 FLSYDVLKRPGRR
+570 FVSYDVVKRPGRK
-583 HTFTF
+583 HTFSL
-588 NMSWRSGLPY
+588 NVAWRSGLPY
-598 RLTNESYPDTNGNPI
+598 RLTNESYPDTDGNPI
-613 VGITAYPSMRMR
+613 IGITAYPTMRMH
-625 NYFRS
+625 NYFRA
-630 DISYNM
+630 DVSYNM

-650 IINWTWH
+650 IINATWH
-657 KNPVCIYPYQGT
+657 KNPVSIYPYRGS
-669 YKATVLVPIM
+669 YKATVLIPIM

>member
-1 MKRWIFCCLSLLL
+1 MRKLLAGCLALCIPALL
-14 VGTALAQTPADSVSR
+14 TAQTPADSISR
-29 SEAIDSVVVTARKPL
+29 TEAIDSVVVTARRPL
-44 MIYKQTGN
+44 MVYKQTGN
-52 IAVNIEQLKYAPLFA
+52 IAVDIEQLKYAPLFA

-130 SAEVSKGYISPAY
+130 SAEMSKGYISPAY

-155 RDGDRQDHR
+155 REGDRRNHR

-172 SLAGTVD
+172 SLAGTLD
-179 GPIVRNKGSY
+179 GPIKRDKGSY
-189 LVSAR
+189 LISAR

-199 AVLALV
+199 AVLAIAD
-205 GNAVRFGFYDLT
+205 NDIRYGFNDIT
-217 GKLSYDIHP
+217 GKLTYDIHRN
-226 DHTLSLGVYSGDD
+226 HTLSLGVYSGDD
-239 HMANKEDYARNEYGW
+239 HMKNKEDHAENGFGW

-283 NRQESEYEDDDFKNW
+283 NRQETKFKDDGFSNW
-298 GKTTY
+298 GKTTF

-308 GARLTFD
+308 GARMTFD
-315 QRLIKAW
+315 QRLSHIW
-322 SLEYGANISHQRFMP
+322 MLEYGAAFSHQRFEP
-337 MHSKGYVNGQHKE
+337 MHTKSIINGQHKE

-356 QLVSVAIP
+356 QLVSG
-364 SNSSLT
+364 T
-370 DCRFVCPDGPTAV
+370 
-383 SGALF
+383 LF

-401 VGIRGA
+401 VGVRGA
-407 MYDNSEQTRFAVEP
+407 VYDNSEQTKYAVEP
-421 RAQLAYDFGND
+421 RAQLSYDFGRD
-432 NAIWLSGTIN
+432 NAVWLSGTIN
-442 SQALVQYN
+442 SQALVQFN

-465 DGKLQHA
+465 DGRLQHA
-472 WQVALG
+472 WQVSLG
-478 GRARLREN
+478 GRAKLHEN
-486 LTLSL
+486 LTLSV

-507 DDFLLGRGGF
+507 DDFLLSNGGF
-517 VYGTGRAWGLE
+517 IYGTGRAFGIE
-528 IMLQR
+528 AMLQY
-533 QTERLSLTVSYT
+533 QTERLSLTASYT
-545 YTNSRRS
+545 YTDSRRRS
-552 SEGVSYPFEYD
+552 DGVTYPFEYD
-563 VPHDFNT
+563 VPHDFNA
-570 FLSYDVLKRPGRR
+570 FVSYDVVKRPGRK
-583 HTFTF
+583 HTFSL
-588 NMSWRSGLPY
+588 NVAWRSGLPY
-598 RLTNESYPDTNGNPI
+598 RLTNESYPDTDGNPI
-613 VGITAYPSMRMR
+613 IGITAYPTMRMR
-625 NYFRS
+625 NYFRA
-630 DISYNM
+630 DVSYNM

-650 IINWTWH
+650 IINATWH
-657 KNPVCIYPYQGT
+657 KNPVSIYPYRGS
-669 YKATVLVPIM
+669 YKATVLIPIM

>member
-1 MKRWIFCCLSLLL
+1 MRKLLAGCLALCIPALL
-14 VGTALAQTPADSVSR
+14 TAQTPADSISR
-29 SEAIDSVVVTARKPL
+29 TETIDSVVVTARRPL
-44 MIYKQTGN
+44 MVYKQTGN
-52 IAVNIEQLKYAPLFA
+52 IAVDIEQLKYAPLFA

-130 SAEVSKGYISPAY
+130 SAEMSKGYISPAY

-155 RDGDRQDHR
+155 REGDRRNHR

-172 SLAGTVD
+172 SLAGTLD
-179 GPIVRNKGSY
+179 GPIKRDKGSY
-189 LVSAR
+189 LISAR

-199 AVLALV
+199 AVLAIAD
-205 GNAVRFGFYDLT
+205 NDIRYGFNDIT
-217 GKLSYDIHP
+217 GKLTYDIHRN
-226 DHTLSLGVYSGDD
+226 HTLSLGVYSGDD
-239 HMANKEDYARNEYGW
+239 HMKNKEDHAENGFGW

-283 NRQESEYEDDDFKNW
+283 NRQETEFKDDGFSNW
-298 GKTTY
+298 GKTTF

-308 GARLTFD
+308 GARMTFD
-315 QRLIKAW
+315 QRLSRVW
-322 SLEYGANISHQRFMP
+322 SLEYGATFSHQRFEP
-337 MHSKGYVNGQHKE
+337 MHTKSIINGQHKD

-356 QLVSVAIP
+356 QLVSG
-364 SNSSLT
+364 T
-370 DCRFVCPDGPTAV
+370 
-383 SGALF
+383 LF

-401 VGIRGA
+401 VGVRGA
-407 MYDNSEQTRFAVEP
+407 VYDNSEQTKYAVEP
-421 RAQLAYDFGND
+421 RAQLSYDFGRD
-432 NAIWLSGTIN
+432 NAVWLSGTIN
-442 SQALVQYN
+442 SQALVQFN

-465 DGKLQHA
+465 DGRLQHA
-472 WQVALG
+472 WQVSLG
-478 GRARLREN
+478 GRAKLHEN
-486 LTLSL
+486 LTLSV

-507 DDFLLGRGGF
+507 DDFLLSNGGF
-517 VYGTGRAWGLE
+517 IYGTGRAFGIE
-528 IMLQR
+528 AMLQY
-533 QTERLSLTVSYT
+533 QTERLSLTASYT
-545 YTNSRRS
+545 YTDSRRRS
-552 SEGVSYPFEYD
+552 DGVTYPFEYD
-563 VPHDFNT
+563 VPHDFNA
-570 FLSYDVLKRPGRR
+570 FVSYDVVKRPGRK
-583 HTFTF
+583 HTFSL
-588 NMSWRSGLPY
+588 NVAWRSGLPY
-598 RLTNESYPDTNGNPI
+598 RLTNESYPDTDGNPI
-613 VGITAYPSMRMR
+613 IGITAYPTMRMR
-625 NYFRS
+625 NYFRA
-630 DISYNM
+630 DVSYNM

-650 IINWTWH
+650 IINATWH
-657 KNPVCIYPYQGT
+657 KNPVSIYPYRGS
-669 YKATVLVPIM
+669 YKATVLIPIM

>member
-1 MKRWIFCCLSLLL
+1 MRKLRAGCLALCIPALL
-14 VGTALAQTPADSVSR
+14 TAQTPADSISR
-29 SEAIDSVVVTARKPL
+29 TEAIDSVVVTARRPL
-44 MIYKQTGN
+44 MVYKQTGN
-52 IAVNIEQLKYAPLFA
+52 IAVDIEQLKYAPLFA

-130 SAEVSKGYISPAY
+130 SAEVSKGFISPAY

-155 RDGDRQDHR
+155 REGDRLNHR

-172 SLAGTVD
+172 SLAGTLD
-179 GPIVRNKGSY
+179 GPIKRDKGSY
-189 LVSAR
+189 LISAR

-199 AVLALV
+199 AVLAIAD
-205 GNAVRFGFYDLT
+205 NDIRYGFNDIT
-217 GKLSYDIHP
+217 GKLTYDIHRN
-226 DHTLSLGVYSGDD
+226 HTLSLGVYSGDD
-239 HMANKEDYARNEYGW
+239 HMKNKEDHAENGFGW

-283 NRQESEYEDDDFKNW
+283 NRQETKFKDDGFSNW
-298 GKTTY
+298 GKTTF

-308 GARLTFD
+308 GARMTFD
-315 QRLIKAW
+315 QRLSHIW
-322 SLEYGANISHQRFMP
+322 TLEYGAAFSHQRFEP
-337 MHSKGYVNGQHKE
+337 MHTKSIINGQHKE

-356 QLVSVAIP
+356 QL
-364 SNSSLT
+364 
-370 DCRFVCPDGPTAV
+370 V

-401 VGIRGA
+401 VGVRGA
-407 MYDNSEQTRFAVEP
+407 VYDNSEQTKYAVEP
-421 RAQLAYDFGND
+421 RAQLSYDFGRD
-432 NAIWLSGTIN
+432 NAVWLSGTIN
-442 SQALVQYN
+442 SQALVQFN

-465 DGKLQHA
+465 DGRLQHA
-472 WQVALG
+472 WQVSLG
-478 GRARLREN
+478 GRAKLHEN
-486 LTLSL
+486 LTLSV

-507 DDFLLGRGGF
+507 DDFLLSNGGF
-517 VYGTGRAWGLE
+517 IYGTGRAFGIE
-528 IMLQR
+528 AMLQY
-533 QTERLSLTVSYT
+533 QTERLSLTASYT
-545 YTNSRRS
+545 YTDSRRRS
-552 SEGVSYPFEYD
+552 DGVTYPFEYD
-563 VPHDFNT
+563 VPHDFNA
-570 FLSYDVLKRPGRR
+570 FVSYDVVKRPGRK
-583 HTFTF
+583 HTFSL
-588 NMSWRSGLPY
+588 NVAWRSGLPY
-598 RLTNESYPDTNGNPI
+598 RLTNESYPDTDGNPI
-613 VGITAYPSMRMR
+613 IGITAYPTMRMR
-625 NYFRS
+625 NYFRA
-630 DISYNM
+630 DVSYNM

-650 IINWTWH
+650 IINATWH
-657 KNPVCIYPYQGT
+657 KNPVSIYPYRGS
-669 YKATVLVPIM
+669 YKATVLIPIM

>member
-1 MKRWIFCCLSLLL
+1 MRKLLAGCLALCIPALL
-14 VGTALAQTPADSVSR
+14 TAQTPADSISR
-29 SEAIDSVVVTARKPL
+29 TEAIDSVVVTARRPL
-44 MIYKQTGN
+44 MVYKQTGN
-52 IAVNIEQLKYAPLFA
+52 IAVDIEQLKYAPLFA

-143 GSRLSALTQIRT
+143 GSRLSAMTQIRT
-155 RDGDRQDHR
+155 REGDRRNHR

-172 SLAGTVD
+172 SLAGTLD
-179 GPIVRNKGSY
+179 GPIKRDKGSY
-189 LVSAR
+189 LISAR

-199 AVLALV
+199 AVLAIAD
-205 GNAVRFGFYDLT
+205 NDIRYGFNDIT
-217 GKLSYDIHP
+217 GKLTYDIHRN
-226 DHTLSLGVYSGDD
+226 HTLSLGVYSGDD
-239 HMANKEDYARNEYGW
+239 HMKNKEDHAENGFGW

-283 NRQESEYEDDDFKNW
+283 NRQETKFKDDGFSNR
-298 GKTTY
+298 GKTTF

-308 GARLTFD
+308 GARMTFD
-315 QRLIKAW
+315 QRLSRVW
-322 SLEYGANISHQRFMP
+322 SLEYGATFSHQRFEP
-337 MHSKGYVNGQHKE
+337 MHTKSIINGQHKD

-356 QLVSVAIP
+356 L
-364 SNSSLT
+364 L
-370 DCRFVCPDGPTAV
+370 V

-401 VGIRGA
+401 VGVRGA
-407 MYDNSEQTRFAVEP
+407 AYDNSEQTRYAVEP
-421 RAQLAYDFGND
+421 RAQLSYDFGRD
-432 NAIWLSGTIN
+432 NAVWLSGTIN
-442 SQALVQYN
+442 SQALVQFN

-465 DGKLQHA
+465 DGRLQHA
-472 WQVALG
+472 WQVSLG
-478 GRARLREN
+478 GRAKLHEN
-486 LTLSL
+486 LTLSV

-507 DDFLLGRGGF
+507 DDFLLSNGGF
-517 VYGTGRAWGLE
+517 IYGTGRAFGIE
-528 IMLQR
+528 AMLQY
-533 QTERLSLTVSYT
+533 QTERLSLTASYT
-545 YTNSRRS
+545 YTDSRRRS
-552 SEGVSYPFEYD
+552 DGVTYPFEYD
-563 VPHDFNT
+563 VPHDFNA
-570 FLSYDVLKRPGRR
+570 FVSYDVVKRPGRK
-583 HTFTF
+583 HTFSL
-588 NMSWRSGLPY
+588 NVAWRSGLPY
-598 RLTNESYPDTNGNPI
+598 RLTNESYPDTDGNPI
-613 VGITAYPSMRMR
+613 IGITAYPTMRMR
-625 NYFRS
+625 NYFRA
-630 DISYNM
+630 DVSYNM

-650 IINWTWH
+650 IINATWH
-657 KNPVCIYPYQGT
+657 KNPVSIYPYRGS
-669 YKATVLVPIM
+669 YKATVLIPIM

>member
-226 DHTLSLGVYSGDD
+226 GHTLSLGVYSGDD
-239 HMANKEDYARNEYGW
+239 HMTNKEDYARNEYGW

-265 RWNDNLR
+265 RWSDNLR
-272 SSVVAYYTYLQ
+272 SSIVAYYTYLQ

-315 QRLIKAW
+315 QRLTRAW
-322 SLEYGANISHQRFMP
+322 SLDYGANISHQRFMP

-356 QLVSVAIP
+356 QL
-364 SNSSLT
+364 
-370 DCRFVCPDGPTAV
+370 V

-491 EGYYKRMRNLP
+491 EGYYKRMRTLP
-502 LIYDS
+502 LLYDS

>member
-226 DHTLSLGVYSGDD
+226 GHTLSLGVYSGDD

-265 RWNDNLR
+265 RWSDNLR
-272 SSVVAYYTYLQ
+272 SSIVAYYTYLQ

-356 QLVSVAIP
+356 QL
-364 SNSSLT
+364 
-370 DCRFVCPDGPTAV
+370 V

>member
-179 GPIVRNKGSY
+179 GPIVRNKSSY

-226 DHTLSLGVYSGDD
+226 GHTLSLGVYSGDD
-239 HMANKEDYARNEYGW
+239 HMTNKEDYARNEYGW

-265 RWNDNLR
+265 RWSDNLR
-272 SSVVAYYTYLQ
+272 SSIVAYYTYLQ

-315 QRLIKAW
+315 QRLTRAW
-322 SLEYGANISHQRFMP
+322 SLDYGANISHQRFMP

-356 QLVSVAIP
+356 QL
-364 SNSSLT
+364 
-370 DCRFVCPDGPTAV
+370 V

>member
-226 DHTLSLGVYSGDD
+226 GHTLSLGVYSGDD
-239 HMANKEDYARNEYGW
+239 HMTNKEDYARNEYGW

-265 RWNDNLR
+265 RWSDNLR
-272 SSVVAYYTYLQ
+272 SSIVAYYTYLQ

-315 QRLIKAW
+315 QRLTRAW
-322 SLEYGANISHQRFMP
+322 SLDYGANISHQRFMP

-356 QLVSVAIP
+356 QL
-364 SNSSLT
+364 
-370 DCRFVCPDGPTAV
+370 V

-507 DDFLLGRGGF
+507 DEFLLGRGGF

-528 IMLQR
+528 VMLQR

>member
-226 DHTLSLGVYSGDD
+226 GHTLSLGVYSGDD
-239 HMANKEDYARNEYGW
+239 HMTNKEDYARNEYVW

-265 RWNDNLR
+265 RWSDNLR
-272 SSVVAYYTYLQ
+272 SSIVAYYTYLQ

-315 QRLIKAW
+315 QRLTRAW
-322 SLEYGANISHQRFMP
+322 SLDYGANISHQRFMP

-356 QLVSVAIP
+356 QL
-364 SNSSLT
+364 
-370 DCRFVCPDGPTAV
+370 V

>member
-1 MKRWIFCCLSLLL
+1 MRIRFIGCLLL
-14 VGTALAQTPADSVSR
+14 FTPFALPAQTPADSISR
-29 SEAIDSVVVTARKPL
+29 SATIDSVVVTARKPL

-52 IAVNIEQLKYAPLFA
+52 IAVDIEQLKYAPLFA

-130 SAEVSKGYISPAY
+130 SAEVSKSYISPAY

-155 RDGDRQDHR
+155 REGDRRNHR

-172 SLAGTVD
+172 SLAGTLD
-179 GPIVRNKGSY
+179 GPIKRDKGSY

-199 AVLALV
+199 AVLAMV
-205 GNAVRFGFYDLT
+205 DNAIRYGFYDLT
-217 GKLSYDIHP
+217 GKLTYDIHRN
-226 DHTLSLGVYSGDD
+226 HTLSLGVYSGDD
-239 HMANKEDYARNEYGW
+239 HMKNKETQAQNGFGW

-265 RWNDNLR
+265 RWNENLR
-272 SSVVAYYTYLQ
+272 SSIIAYYTYLQ
-283 NRQESEYEDDDFKNW
+283 NRQEAEYDDDEFKNW
-298 GKTTY
+298 GKTTF

-308 GARLTFD
+308 GARMTFD
-315 QRLIKAW
+315 QRLSNVW
-322 SLEYGANISHQRFMP
+322 SLEYGATFSHQRFMP
-337 MHSKGYVNGQHKE
+337 MHTKSVINGQHKE
-350 RGYSSE
+350 RGYPSG
-356 QLVSVAIP
+356 QL
-364 SNSSLT
+364 L
-370 DCRFVCPDGPTAV
+370 

-388 LNNRFQWGGWRAD
+388 LNNRVQWGGWRAD
-401 VGIRGA
+401 VGVRGA
-407 MYDNSEQTRFAVEP
+407 VYDNSDRSEFAIEP
-421 RAQLAYDFGND
+421 RAQLSYDFGRD
-432 NAIWLSGTIN
+432 NAVWLSGTIN
-442 SQALVQYN
+442 SQALVQFN

-465 DGKLQHA
+465 DDKLQHA
-472 WQVALG
+472 WQVSLG
-478 GRARLREN
+478 GRAKLHEH

-507 DDFLLGRGGF
+507 DDFLLGDGGY
-517 VYGTGRAWGLE
+517 VYGTGRSVGIEA
-528 IMLQR
+528 MLQY
-533 QTERLSLTVSYT
+533 QNERLSLTASYT
-545 YTNSRRS
+545 YTNSRRRS
-552 SEGVSYPFEYD
+552 DGVTYPFEYD
-563 VPHDFNT
+563 IPHDFNA
-570 FLSYDVLKRPGRR
+570 FASYDVVKRPGRK
-583 HTFTF
+583 HTFSL
-588 NMSWRSGLPY
+588 NVAWRSGLPY
-598 RLTNESYPDTNGNPI
+598 RLTNESYPDADGNPLI
-613 VGITAYPSMRMR
+613 GITTYPTMRMQ
-625 NYFRS
+625 NYFRA
-630 DISYNM
+630 DVSYNM

-650 IINWTWH
+650 IINATWH
-657 KNPVCIYPYQGT
+657 KNPVSIYPYRGT
-669 YKATVLVPIM
+669 YKATVLIPIM

>member
-1 MKRWIFCCLSLLL
+1 MRKLLAGCLALCIPALL
-14 VGTALAQTPADSVSR
+14 TAQTPADSISR
-29 SEAIDSVVVTARKPL
+29 TEAIDSVVVTARRPL
-44 MIYKQTGN
+44 MVYKQTGN
-52 IAVNIEQLKYAPLFA
+52 IAVDIEQLKYAPLFA

-155 RDGDRQDHR
+155 REGDRQNHR

-172 SLAGTVD
+172 SLAGTLD
-179 GPIVRNKGSY
+179 GPIKRDKGSY
-189 LVSAR
+189 LISAR

-199 AVLALV
+199 AVLAIV
-205 GNAVRFGFYDLT
+205 DNAVRYGFYDVT
-217 GKLSYDIHP
+217 GKLTYDIHRN
-226 DHTLSLGVYSGDD
+226 HTLSLGIYSGDD
-239 HMANKEDYARNEYGW
+239 HMKNKEAHAENGFGW

-283 NRQESEYEDDDFKNW
+283 NRQETEFKDDGFSNR
-298 GKTTY
+298 GKTTF

-308 GARLTFD
+308 GARMTFD
-315 QRLIKAW
+315 QRLSHIW
-322 SLEYGANISHQRFMP
+322 TLEYGATFSHQRFEP
-337 MHSKGYVNGQHKE
+337 MHTKSIINGQHKE

-356 QLVSVAIP
+356 QLVSG
-364 SNSSLT
+364 T
-370 DCRFVCPDGPTAV
+370 
-383 SGALF
+383 LF

-401 VGIRGA
+401 VGVRGA
-407 MYDNSEQTRFAVEP
+407 AYDNSEQTRYAVEP
-421 RAQLAYDFGND
+421 RAQLSYDFGRD
-432 NAIWLSGTIN
+432 NSVWLSGTIN
-442 SQALVQYN
+442 SQALVQFN

-465 DGKLQHA
+465 DGRLQHA
-472 WQVALG
+472 WQVSLG
-478 GRARLREN
+478 GRAKLHEN
-486 LTLSL
+486 LPLSV

-507 DDFLLGRGGF
+507 DDFLLNNGGF
-517 VYGTGRAWGLE
+517 IYGTGRAFGIE
-528 IMLQR
+528 AMLQY
-533 QTERLSLTVSYT
+533 QTERLSLTASYT
-545 YTNSRRS
+545 YTDSRRRS
-552 SEGVSYPFEYD
+552 DGVTYPFEYD
-563 VPHDFNT
+563 VPHDFNA
-570 FLSYDVLKRPGRR
+570 FVSYDVVKRPGRK
-583 HTFTF
+583 HTFSL
-588 NMSWRSGLPY
+588 NVAWRSGLPY
-598 RLTNESYPDTNGNPI
+598 RLTNESYPDTDGNPI
-613 VGITAYPSMRMR
+613 IGITAYPTMRMR
-625 NYFRS
+625 NYFRA
-630 DISYNM
+630 DVSYNM

-650 IINWTWH
+650 IINATWH
-657 KNPVCIYPYQGT
+657 KNPVSIYPYRGS
-669 YKATVLVPIM
+669 YKATVLIPIM

>member
-1 MKRWIFCCLSLLL
+1 MRKLLAGCLALCIPALL
-14 VGTALAQTPADSVSR
+14 TAQTPADSISR
-29 SEAIDSVVVTARKPL
+29 TETIDSVVVTARRPL
-44 MIYKQTGN
+44 MVYKQTGN
-52 IAVNIEQLKYAPLFA
+52 IAVDIEQLKYAPLFA

-130 SAEVSKGYISPAY
+130 SAEMSKGYISPAY

-155 RDGDRQDHR
+155 REGDRRNHR

-172 SLAGTVD
+172 SLAGTLD
-179 GPIVRNKGSY
+179 GPIKRDKGSY
-189 LVSAR
+189 LISAR

-199 AVLALV
+199 AVLAIV
-205 GNAVRFGFYDLT
+205 DNAVRYGFYDVT
-217 GKLSYDIHP
+217 GKLTYDIHRN
-226 DHTLSLGVYSGDD
+226 HTLSLGIYSGDD
-239 HMANKEDYARNEYGW
+239 HMKNKEDHAENGFGW

-283 NRQESEYEDDDFKNW
+283 NRQETEFKDDGFSNR
-298 GKTTY
+298 GKTTF

-308 GARLTFD
+308 GARMTFD
-315 QRLIKAW
+315 QRLSHIW
-322 SLEYGANISHQRFMP
+322 TLEYGATFSHQRFEP
-337 MHSKGYVNGQHKE
+337 MHTKSIINGQHKE

-356 QLVSVAIP
+356 QL
-364 SNSSLT
+364 
-370 DCRFVCPDGPTAV
+370 V

-401 VGIRGA
+401 VGVRGA
-407 MYDNSEQTRFAVEP
+407 VYDNSEQTRYAVEP
-421 RAQLAYDFGND
+421 RAQLSYDFGRD
-432 NAIWLSGTIN
+432 NSVWLSGTIN
-442 SQALVQYN
+442 SQALVQFN

-465 DGKLQHA
+465 DGRLQHA
-472 WQVALG
+472 WQVSLG
-478 GRARLREN
+478 GRAKLHEN
-486 LTLSL
+486 LTLSV

-507 DDFLLGRGGF
+507 DDFLLSNGGF
-517 VYGTGRAWGLE
+517 IYGTGRAFGIE
-528 IMLQR
+528 AMLQY
-533 QTERLSLTVSYT
+533 QTERLSLTASYT
-545 YTNSRRS
+545 YTDSRRRS
-552 SEGVSYPFEYD
+552 DGVTYPFEYD
-563 VPHDFNT
+563 VPHDFNA
-570 FLSYDVLKRPGRR
+570 FVSYDVVKRPGRK
-583 HTFTF
+583 HTFSL
-588 NMSWRSGLPY
+588 NVAWRSGLPY
-598 RLTNESYPDTNGNPI
+598 RLTNESYPDTDGNPI
-613 VGITAYPSMRMR
+613 IGITAYPTMRMR
-625 NYFRS
+625 NYFRA
-630 DISYNM
+630 DVSYNM

-650 IINWTWH
+650 IINATWH
-657 KNPVCIYPYQGT
+657 KNPVSIYPYRGS
-669 YKATVLVPIM
+669 YKATVLIPIM

>member
-73 KFLQL
+73 KFLRL

-226 DHTLSLGVYSGDD
+226 GHTLSLGVYSGDD
-239 HMANKEDYARNEYGW
+239 HMTNKEDYARNEYGW

-265 RWNDNLR
+265 RWSDNLR
-272 SSVVAYYTYLQ
+272 SSIVAYYTYLQ

-315 QRLIKAW
+315 QRLTRAW
-322 SLEYGANISHQRFMP
+322 SLDYGANISHQRFMP

-356 QLVSVAIP
+356 QL
-364 SNSSLT
+364 
-370 DCRFVCPDGPTAV
+370 V